1 MSLWKR
7 VTVAVIPVALAAAT
21 GSAHAMDIGTCGT
34 IADISARMVAENQAA
49 FGKGKRLTTAGEMKE
64 LHTTQ
69 PSLLGVL
76 YFSNSDWSKGYIVR
90 TNAPLSDGPTHM
102 CVDFSIANIKPADP
116 RLSGTSQD
124 RFIKSPILGEYIKTL
139 DSVGE
144 RVMFQADVASGPKE
158 LVQPGTIITATANM
172 LSQDPRYKGS
182 GGILFTASSTGN
194 TSKIYYIGEIGYT
207 KGGLERLP

>member
-7 VTVAVIPVALAAAT
+7 VTVAAIPVALAAAT

-76 YFSNSDWSKGYIVR
+76 YFANSDWSKGYIVR

-102 CVDFSIANIKPADP
+102 CVDFAIANIKPADS
-116 RLSGTSQD
+116 RQTGISQD
-124 RFIKSPILGEYIKTL
+124 QFIKSPILGEYIKTL
-139 DSVGE
+139 DSIGE
-144 RVMFQADVASGPKE
+144 RVMFQAAVTQGQKE
-158 LVQPGTIITATANM
+158 LVQDGTIITATAN
-172 LSQDPRYKGS
+172 LTSNDKRYRGL
-182 GGILFTASSTGN
+182 GTILFTAGATGN
-194 TSKIYYIGEIGYT
+194 TSKIYGIDDVGFT